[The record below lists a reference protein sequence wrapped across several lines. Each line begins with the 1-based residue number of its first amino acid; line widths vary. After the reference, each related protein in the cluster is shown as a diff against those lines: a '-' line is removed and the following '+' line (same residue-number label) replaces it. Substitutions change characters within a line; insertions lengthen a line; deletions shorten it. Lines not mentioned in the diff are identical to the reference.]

1 MLKKGGGRLL
11 RDPRPI
17 LFTVWGIGLLLP
29 SPLGAWGAVG
39 HQTLAFI
46 AQDYLTPAAR
56 QAIGGILEPG
66 EDLAS
71 VSAWADSIVE
81 ARPETAPWHYIRIDV
96 REVQNRYDLQD
107 ACRDHAC
114 VVDQVRKDLGVLRRP
129 LASRRDKREALEFL
143 THFVGDLHQPLHCA
157 EDRDRGGNEKW
168 LRYYGSRGNSR
179 RFTWVNLHRFWDNLL
194 EPGANADPRRLA
206 SRLEWKISARDRAE
220 WERGGPVDW
229 AYESYWIAR
238 KDIYS
243 ELPEGPLP
251 EKNRWGRD
259 LPADYYSGR
268 MWGIARLQ
276 LEKAG
281 IRLAY
286 LLNGL
291 FDKNN

>member
-1 MLKKGGGRLL
+1 MGFLAPQSL
-11 RDPRPI
+11 
-17 LFTVWGIGLLLP
+17 W
-29 SPLGAWGAVG
+29 AWGAVG
-39 HQTLAFI
+39 HQTI
-46 AQDYLTPAAR
+46 ALIAEDHLTPAAR
-56 QAIGGILEPG
+56 EAVGRILGPGG
-66 EDLAS
+66 DLAS
-71 VSAWADSIVE
+71 VSAWADTIVE
-81 ARPETAPWHYIRIDV
+81 ARPETAPWHYIQINV

-114 VVDQVRKDLGVLRRP
+114 VVDQVRKDLGILRQP
-129 LASRRDKREALEFL
+129 LASGRDKREALEFL

-157 EDRDRGGNEKW
+157 EDGDRGGNEKW
-168 LRYYGSRGNSR
+168 LRYYGSRGASR

-194 EPGANADPRRLA
+194 EPEAKADPRRLA
-206 SRLEWKISARDRAE
+206 TLLEGKISARDQAQ
-220 WERGGPVDW
+220 WGQGGPADW

-251 EKNRWGRD
+251 ERTRWGLD
-259 LPADYYSGR
+259 LPADYYSGK
-268 MWGIARLQ
+268 MWGIAEGQ

-291 FDKNN
+291 FDKKD